1 MAVAAVVGDEE
12 GSKTEFTGGVI
23 PPSSEGERSKP
34 RLELVDEFN
43 RTVVF
48 KLVLPDI
55 NKNCQVE

>member
-1 MAVAAVVGDEE
+1 MVGDEE

-34 RLELVDEFN
+34 GLELVDEFN